1 METSL
6 QTKFDSERLKEII
19 SVFAKYGIADWMK
32 NAKNEKIKSYLKT
45 DTGKD
50 ITKLSNPVRL
60 RMALNELG
68 TTFIKFGQILST
80 RSDLVGEDY
89 AQELSKLQSKTKPDK
104 IAQVRKRIKNE
115 FGIKSVDELFVDFSV
130 KPIASASIAQV
141 HTATLHS
148 GEEVVVKVMHPD
160 IEEKIDEDL
169 KILIKLATI
178 AEHYGGD
185 LKLLHPLQ
193 MARQFSQT
201 LLNELNFNKELQNIE
216 KFTANFEDDDRVT
229 FPVPFREFSGKTVL
243 TMSFLEG
250 TPLDQVATLE
260 WPQEAASNFTLE
272 SADVFMEMMFRDRF
286 YHADP
291 HPGNLMAREDG
302 SLGVIDCGMVHKL
315 DEKTNAIFEELILGV
330 AQKNAEHI
338 KNTIFNMFTLP
349 PGVDYD
355 LVSYQIDEF
364 IDKYLGIPL
373 NEFDMSSAIKES
385 MAIIQ
390 QHHIT
395 IPANMSNLMRVVTLL
410 EGSSRLPN
418 PDFNIALLFEKY
430 QFKIITRRY
439 SPKTLVERLVKNV
452 HQWENIAELLPKT
465 LDKMLR
471 KAGNDDFKI
480 SLDHKNL
487 EKSVNRAVLGLIASA
502 IFLGSAML
510 WSFKVPPVFNGYSVF
525 GIIGVV
531 IASVLSYRI
540 IKDIGKS
547 EKE

>member
-1 METSL
+1 MES
-6 QTKFDSERLKEII
+6 KSKYSNERLKEILLI
-19 SVFAKYGIADWMK
+19 LAKYGIANWIK
-32 NAKNEKIKSYLKT
+32 NAKNEKINSYLKT

-50 ITKLSNPVRL
+50 ITKLAKPVRL
-60 RMALNELG
+60 RMAFNELG
-68 TTFIKFGQILST
+68 TTFVKFGQILST
-80 RSDLVGEDY
+80 RSDLIGEEY
-89 AQELSKLQSKTKPDK
+89 ALELSKLQSKTKPDS

-115 FGIKSVDELFVDFSV
+115 FGIKSIDELFVDFSV

-148 GEEVVVKVMHPD
+148 GEQVVVKVMHPD
-160 IEEKIDEDL
+160 IEEKIEEDL
-169 KILIKLATI
+169 KILIKLAKI
-178 AEHYGGD
+178 AAHHGGD

-193 MARQFSQT
+193 IARQFSQT
-201 LLNELNFNKELQNIE
+201 LTNELNFNKELQNIE
-216 KFTANFEDDDRVT
+216 KFTVNFEDDDRVS
-229 FPVPFREFSGKTVL
+229 FPVPYREYSGKTVL

-250 TPLDQVATLE
+250 TSLDQVASLQ

-291 HPGNLMAREDG
+291 HPGNLMAKEDG
-302 SLGVIDCGMVHKL
+302 SLGIIDCGMVHKL
-315 DEKTNAIFEELILGV
+315 DEKTNAIFEELILGI

-338 KNTIFNMFTLP
+338 KNTLFNMFTLP
-349 PGVDYD
+349 SGIDYD
-355 LVSYQIDEF
+355 AVTYQIDEF
-364 IDKYLGIPL
+364 IDQYLGVPL
-373 NEFDMSSAIKES
+373 NEFDMSSAIKDG

-395 IPANMSNLMRVVTLL
+395 IPANMSSLMRVVTLL
-410 EGSSRLPN
+410 EGSSRLLN

-430 QFKIITRRY
+430 QYKIITRRY
-439 SPKTLVERLVKNV
+439 SPKIMAERLVKNA
-452 HQWENIAELLPKT
+452 HQWEHIAELLPKT

-471 KAGNDDFKI
+471 KTGADDFKI

-487 EKSVNRAVLGLIASA
+487 EKSVNRAVMGLIASA
-502 IFLGSAML
+502 IFLGSAIV
-510 WSFKVPPVFNGYSVF
+510 WSFQVPPILNGYSIF

-531 IASVLSYRI
+531 IASGLSYRI